1 MATAT
6 HPPLHTHTHT
16 ERDKC
21 NSHNNLYDKREW
33 GLQVYTQYPT
43 PPLCPKQVTCK
54 YLLDVLAYKIT
65 TQHTLLHDDMVKQM
79 NR

>member
-1 MATAT
+1 MRFAGVHAISDT
-6 HPPLHTHTHT
+6 
-16 ERDKC
+16 
-21 NSHNNLYDKREW
+21 
-33 GLQVYTQYPT
+33 
-43 PPLCPKQVTCK
+43 PLCPKQVTCK